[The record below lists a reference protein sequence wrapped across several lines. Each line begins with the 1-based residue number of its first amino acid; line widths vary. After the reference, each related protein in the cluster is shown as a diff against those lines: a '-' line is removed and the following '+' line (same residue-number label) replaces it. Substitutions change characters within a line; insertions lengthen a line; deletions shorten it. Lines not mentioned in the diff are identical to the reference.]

1 MGVRG
6 AERQLL
12 ELLVLRCPL
21 LPESPYRVVV
31 DPQVLDQQAVAAA
44 PEIPRMKATV
54 ILLILQFHLK
64 MLLILK

>member
-31 DPQVLDQQAVAAA
+31 DPQVLDQQPGAAA
-44 PEIPRMKATV
+44 PEIPRTEATAV
-54 ILLILQFHLK
+54 LLILQSHQRV
-64 MLLILK
+64 LLILK

>member
-31 DPQVLDQQAVAAA
+31 DPQVLDQQAAAA
-44 PEIPRMKATV
+44 PPEIPMVEAGAYLLMLKSY
-54 ILLILQFHLK
+54 LKMQLILN
-64 MLLILK
+64 